1 EASKYLR
8 RPMTIGRLSARVRP
22 GSFLLEDVVIEG
34 RTPESRPF
42 LRAER
47 ISVELPWWTIFRGEL
62 LFEEIRMTGWD
73 LYIESF
79 ADGSHNMPRMM
90 PDRRPS
96 GPKRFV
102 TTLRSVVAEQG
113 QFSYDDHGTPWSIV
127 ARNMVV
133 SVGRAG
139 GEYRGAAQFQ
149 QGTIDI
155 QDYVPMRADLRSR
168 FTFDGPRIRF
178 DDILLLTDGAESRLT
193 GQPAFSNWPVQTYEI
208 ASTPQCPRI
217 RALSV
222 ANESGE
228 LSGASRFNGVCHMFR
243 GGRDLSGDFES
254 SEVGVNDY
262 RFGNVAGHV

>member
-1 EASKYLR
+1 RVRAARTVAVRTLGIVTALFAAAIVTTFTVDIGPTLKARAEAEASKYLR

-96 GPKRFV
+96 GP
-102 TTLRSVVAEQG
+102 
-113 QFSYDDHGTPWSIV
+113 
-127 ARNMVV
+127 
-133 SVGRAG
+133 
-139 GEYRGAAQFQ
+139 
-149 QGTIDI
+149 
-155 QDYVPMRADLRSR
+155 
-168 FTFDGPRIRF
+168 
-178 DDILLLTDGAESRLT
+178 
-193 GQPAFSNWPVQTYEI
+193 
-208 ASTPQCPRI
+208 
-217 RALSV
+217 
-222 ANESGE
+222 
-228 LSGASRFNGVCHMFR
+228 
-243 GGRDLSGDFES
+243 
-254 SEVGVNDY
+254 
-262 RFGNVAGHV
+262 